1 MDRKDLTGRK
11 MGRLTVIQ
19 DTNERRNKGVVW
31 ICRCECGNVV
41 KRTTGELNAGRRL
54 SCGCIR
60 TGAMG
65 AWKNGK
71 RERLYIVWCDIIQ
84 RCFDKNDPGYQ
95 RYGARGITIC
105 DEWRHN
111 YPAFRE
117 WAFANGYN
125 EQLTIDRID
134 NDGDYSPDNCR
145 WTTAKVQ
152 SRNKSTNVL
161 ITYQGETHCISEWSE
176 ILGFK
181 YSTLRERLRRGWS
194 VEKAITTPLKKK

>member
-1 MDRKDLTGRK
+1 M
-11 MGRLTVIQ
+11 TVIQ
-19 DTNERRNKGVVW
+19 DTNERRNNGVVW

-60 TGAMG
+60 TGATG

-71 RERLYIVWCDIIQ
+71 RERLYIIWCDIIQ
-84 RCFDKNDPGYQ
+84 RCFDKNDPNYQ

-117 WAFANGYN
+117 WALSNGYN

-134 NDGDYSPDNCR
+134 NDGNYFPDNCR

-152 SRNKSTNVL
+152 CRNKSNNAL
-161 ITYQGETHCISEWSE
+161 ITYCGETHCVSEWAE

-181 YSTLRERLRRGWS
+181 RSTLAERLRRGWS
-194 VEKAITTPLKKK
+194 VEKAMTTPLKRKKS